1 MRSPAVL
8 QPTRVPN
15 LGAMRKR
22 ILLTVAVVLI
32 LVGAGAAAAWWW
44 NERQTRDVRG
54 SAEKEFVS
62 TEEPGTST
70 RAAEEVREE
79 PWPAYGFDPGRTRF
93 APDFDLRPPYRKVW
107 DFPARRLL
115 EFPPVVAYGRLYFAN
130 NPGRLFALD
139 AKSGEVVWQKEL
151 KRCSAAS
158 PTVADGV
165 VYQPLMDPS
174 PCNPHDQKA
183 PGYLVALDAE
193 TGEEA
198 WRFKAGVT
206 ESSPLLVDGILYFGS
221 WDKKI
226 YALDAKTQRVLW
238 THPTADKVKGGAAYA
253 KGTVFIGAY
262 GGKVYALDA
271 KTGKLR
277 WEAGAQGGI
286 RGAGNFYATPA
297 VAYGRVFIGN
307 TDGKV
312 YAFGAKSG
320 DLLWSHDTG
329 DYVYSSAAVWEQTVY
344 IGSYANRFF
353 ALDAATGEERWS
365 FKANGPIS
373 GAPTV
378 IEGVVYFSTLR
389 EKTYA
394 LDAKSGKQLWTFPD
408 GKYSPIVAD
417 DERVYLTG
425 YSRVYGLEP
434 G

>member
-1 MRSPAVL
+1 MGK
-8 QPTRVPN
+8 RV
-15 LGAMRKR
+15 
-22 ILLTVAVVLI
+22 LLTVVALLA
-32 LVGAGAAAAWWW
+32 LVAAGAAAAWWW
-44 NERQTRDVRG
+44 NERETRDVRG
-54 SAEKEFVS
+54 SAEREFVS

-79 PWPAYGFDPGRTRF
+79 PWPAYGFDPGRTRV
-93 APDFDLRPPYRKVW
+93 AAEFDLRPPYRKVW
-107 DFPARRLL
+107 DFPARRLI

-130 NPGRLFALD
+130 NPGDFFALD
-139 AKSGEVVWQKEL
+139 AKTGEVVWQKKL

-165 VYQPLMDPS
+165 LYQPLMDPS
-174 PCNPHDQKA
+174 PCRKHDQDA

-206 ESSPLLVDGILYFGS
+206 ESSPLLVDGVLYFGS

-238 THPTADKVKGGAAYA
+238 SYPTGDKVKGGAAHA
-253 KGTVFIGAY
+253 NGTVYIGSY
-262 GGKVYALDA
+262 DGKVYALDG
-271 KTGKLR
+271 KSGKLR
-277 WEAGAQGGI
+277 WDSSAQGGI
-286 RGAGNFYATPA
+286 GGAGNFYATPA

-329 DYVYSSAAVWEQTVY
+329 GFVYSSAAVYGKTVY
-344 IGSYANRFF
+344 AGSYDRRFY
-353 ALDAATGEERWS
+353 ALDAATGGEKWS
-365 FKANGPIS
+365 FKANGEIS

-389 EKTYA
+389 ERTYA
-394 LDAKSGKQLWTFPD
+394 LDARSGKQLWTFAD

-417 DERVYLTG
+417 AERVYLTG